1 MSQMINTGK
10 ELLRISPKNPAQ
22 IECST
27 NDGRNWVVRCPGIS
41 TYGSFEDLTLNG
53 SEILATTSKGLF
65 VSKNGGRNWQKRGEG

>member
-27 NDGRNWVVRCPGIS
+27 NDGRNWVVRCQVSIS
-41 TYGSFEDLTLNG
+41 TGSFEDLTLNG

-65 VSKNGGRNWQKRGEG
+65 VSRNGGRNWQKRG

>member
-1 MSQMINTGK
+1 MSQMIKADK

-27 NDGRNWVVRCPGIS
+27 NDGRNWVVRHPGNSAFGI
-41 TYGSFEDLTLNG
+41 FEDLTLNG

-65 VSKNGGRNWQKRGEG
+65 VSKNGGRNWQKRG